1 MGALK
6 LLADSYTP
14 DELNKKAWSLY
25 AEFRPEVSE
34 WGKRSEIHCS
44 KILDLRKRTRQHK
57 AQLTQANQK
66 PEVLYGIS
74 ETQNQQEVEPERKKV
89 KSLSVEEYEALL
101 DEDISFDNISLDFGI
116 ASTSSGKP

>member
-34 WGKRSEIHCS
+34 WGKRSEIRCS
-44 KILDLRKRTRQHK
+44 KILDLRKPNHQHK
-57 AQLTQANQK
+57 AQPTETNQK
-66 PEVLYGIS
+66 PEVSYGIS
-74 ETQNQQEVEPERKKV
+74 ETQNQQVEPERKKV

-101 DEDISFDNISLDFGI
+101 DQDTSFDTISLDFGL
-116 ASTSSGKP
+116 ASTSGAKS